1 MCITLARTGECRLCL
16 TLWGKESA
24 IMTLLK
30 NNGKQKEIVPERESS
45 FGMSIIVLLL
55 AIAVLLFGVVGLKL
69 DPHMPILLSVTV
81 LLIYSSYLH
90 IPWNDMRDSI
100 CKSISESIE
109 AILIICLIGVTVG
122 TWMSSG
128 TVPLVIYYGLQIFS
142 PQWFLLS
149 ILLLCCIMSIVTG
162 SSWTTVGTIGV
173 AFMGVGIGLG
183 IPVGLTAGAILCG
196 AYFGD
201 KQSPVS
207 DTCNFAAAVSRGGL
221 YEVVRAMIYTTGPS
235 LVVSAVIFVVLGF
248 RYGSGT
254 ADTSQIQAITSGLE
268 ASFNLTP
275 VLLIPLILLLSMII
289 MKVPAIPTMII
300 ASLLGASFTFVV
312 QGQDIASCL
321 KFMHTGY
328 VSDTGV
334 SVIDS
339 LLTRGG
345 LNSMTSTVMLMLF
358 SLALAGCLE
367 RTGVMSKVIGK
378 ISNLTKNRVGLIT
391 TTLVMAM
398 ALSFFAADPYLAML
412 LPANAMGRNFDR
424 QGIDRRVLG
433 RTIQDGATVM
443 APLVPWGTNG
453 IYCSL
458 TLGVAV
464 AEYAPYYLMG
474 YATPIFAVICAITG
488 FGVLYT
494 KKPGKS
500 DEVKDVAEA

>member
-1 MCITLARTGECRLCL
+1 MKLF
-16 TLWGKESA
+16 
-24 IMTLLK
+24 K
-30 NNGKQKEIVPERESS
+30 NNQTAKEVKPERETT
-45 FGMSIIVLLL
+45 FGMSVIVLIA
-55 AIAVLLFGVVGLKL
+55 AIGVLLIGVVGLKL
-69 DPHMPILLSVTV
+69 DPHIPILMSVTV
-81 LLIYSSYLH
+81 LLVYSIYLR
-90 IPWNDMRDSI
+90 IPWKDMRDSI

-128 TVPLVIYYGLQIFS
+128 TVPLVIYYGLKIFS

-149 ILLLCCIMSIVTG
+149 ILLLCCIMSVVTG

-183 IPVGLTAGAILCG
+183 IPAGLTAGAILCG

-207 DTCNFAAAVSRGGL
+207 DTTNFAAAVSKGGL

-235 LVVSAVIFVVLGF
+235 LLVSAVVFVFLGF

-254 ADTSQIQAITSGLE
+254 ADISQIQAITDGL
-268 ASFNLTP
+268 ASSFNLSP
-275 VLLIPLILLLSMII
+275 VLIIPLILLLAMII
-289 MKVPAIPTMII
+289 LKVPAIPTMII
-300 ASLLGASFTFVV
+300 ASLMGAFFTFVI
-312 QGQDIASCL
+312 QGQNLASCL
-321 KFMHTGY
+321 TFMHSGY
-328 VSDTGV
+328 VSETGV
-334 SVIDS
+334 DVIDS

-367 RTGVMSKVIGK
+367 RTGVMSIVIGK
-378 ISNLTKNRVGLIT
+378 ISGITKNRAGLIT
-391 TTLVMAM
+391 TTLVMAI

-412 LPANAMGRNFDR
+412 LPANAMGRKFDE

-474 YATPIFAVICAITG
+474 YATPIFAVICAVTG

-494 KKPGKS
+494 KKKNDNENEPAL
-500 DEVKDVAEA
+500 EQ

>member
-1 MCITLARTGECRLCL
+1 MN
-16 TLWGKESA
+16 
-24 IMTLLK
+24 K
-30 NNGKQKEIVPERESS
+30 NTTKMIKPERETS
-45 FGMSIIVLLL
+45 FGMSMVVLIIAVGVLL
-55 AIAVLLFGVVGLKL
+55 AGVVGLKL

-81 LLIYSSYLH
+81 LLIYSVYLN
-90 IPWNDMRDSI
+90 IPWKEMRDSI

-128 TVPLVIYYGLQIFS
+128 TVPLVIYYGLKIFS

-183 IPVGLTAGAILCG
+183 IPPGLTAGAILCG

-207 DTCNFAAAVSRGGL
+207 DTANFAAAVSRGGL
-221 YEVVRAMIYTTGPS
+221 YEVIRSMIYTTGPS
-235 LVVSAVIFVVLGF
+235 LIVSALIFVFLGF
-248 RYGSGT
+248 RYGSGSV
-254 ADTSQIQAITSGLE
+254 DISQVQAITEGL
-268 ASFNLTP
+268 ASSFNLSL
-275 VLLIPLILLLSMII
+275 VLILPLILLLSMII
-289 MKVPAIPTMII
+289 LKVPAIPTMII
-300 ASLLGASFTFVV
+300 ASLLGVFFTFVV

-321 KFMHTGY
+321 RFMHTGY

-334 SVIDS
+334 TVIDS

-367 RTGVMSKVIGK
+367 RTSVMSMVVGK
-378 ISNLTKNRVGLIT
+378 ISGLTKKRAGLIT
-391 TTLVMAM
+391 TTLVMAI

-412 LPANAMGRNFDR
+412 LPANAMGRKFDE

-474 YATPIFAVICAITG
+474 YATPIFAVICGITG

-494 KKPGKS
+494 KKEQNSKAS
-500 DEVKDVAEA
+500 A